1 MKWMACGLGWSR
13 LASLTWKQ
21 QQLVLQPYH
30 GKRSPVNHIPAW
42 WSRHVSQCNRKG
54 VCAMRTTTTRPTR
67 LNSWLQ
73 ELRAK
78 EQQLHNPCKNP
89 LVFQTFVS
97 VFQNPLYSH
106 SLDFYVYW
114 PLRLE
119 FTCAHCWGQLWWWS
133 GSLQQPQPGCEMNT
147 CRSDTKHSV
156 GLFNDT
162 GSMCQYNL
170 NTFRTDTCC

>member
-1 MKWMACGLGWSR
+1 MQSCQS
-13 LASLTWKQ
+13 
-21 QQLVLQPYH
+21 H
-30 GKRSPVNHIPAW
+30 AW
-42 WSRHVSQCNRKG
+42 WSSHVSQCNRKG

-170 NTFRTDTCC
+170 NTFPTDTCC